1 MGVMLPDTLFYI
13 LVGVAGVASVGFL
26 GLGFIVL
33 QVAPAVLPFAKAKL
47 FKRPVVFIH
56 TAINSLRV
64 AAPKREG
71 KKHDGNMLDLGSTE
85 GVKFVPEPRQVTH
98 YNDVRVINYYTKAP
112 IPITPRQAAACNT
125 LTQMLQAR
133 GIEASDSLLDTL
145 ILVDDEALENISEEW
160 LNLEQKDERHVSIDE
175 IKALR
180 EELRTTII
188 KDGEFTFQ
196 TVQQLVM
203 LAQTQTARSLSEYTA
218 IAEERAAH
226 DAALGKLDKDNMQ
239 MVMYLIMLLIGG
251 AVAWRMI
258 GT

>member
-1 MGVMLPDTLFYI
+1 MVTMLPDGLFYLLI
-13 LVGVAGVASVGFL
+13 AVAGISTMGMF
-26 GLGFIVL
+26 GLGFLVM
-33 QVAPAVLPFAKAKL
+33 QVAPAVMPFAKAKL
-47 FKRPVVFIH
+47 MKRPVVFIH

-71 KKHDGNMLDLGSTE
+71 KKHDGNMFDLGSTE
-85 GVKFVPEPRQVTH
+85 GIKFVPEPRQVTH

-112 IPITPRQAAACNT
+112 IPITPKQAAACNT
-125 LTQMLQAR
+125 MVQMLQSR
-133 GIEASDSLLDTL
+133 GIETTDSLLDTL
-145 ILVDDEALENISEEW
+145 ILVDDDALDGISEEW
-160 LNLEQKDERHVSIDE
+160 LNLEQKNDRHVSIDE

-180 EELRTTII
+180 EEMRTTII

-226 DAALGKLDKDNMQ
+226 DAALGKSDKDSMQ
-239 MVMYLIMLLIGG
+239 VVMYVIMLLIGG
-251 AVAWRMI
+251 AVAYRMI
-258 GT
+258 G